1 MRFLRPK
8 TTTLQLTRSGDSDH
22 DDRRRYP
29 RQAVT
34 KSCKVYHH
42 PSRRYLPALTCDA
55 SRGGVMLSVDWPQML
70 AVGDQV
76 DIYVSWTGNAI
87 APESSAKRGRIKRTP
102 ANTGRQLVAVEFESP
117 AAHLFAAAA

>member
-1 MRFLRPK
+1 MRFLKAK
-8 TTTLQLTRSGDSDH
+8 TTNLRLAQAGDR
-22 DDRRRYP
+22 DDRRKFP

-55 SRGGVMLSVDWPQML
+55 SRGGVMLSIDWPHAL
-70 AVGDQV
+70 AVGDLV

-87 APESSAKRGRIKRTP
+87 APESSAKRGRVCRALST
-102 ANTGRQLVAVEFESP
+102 TGRQLLAVEFESP
-117 AAHLFAAAA
+117 AAHLFSAAA